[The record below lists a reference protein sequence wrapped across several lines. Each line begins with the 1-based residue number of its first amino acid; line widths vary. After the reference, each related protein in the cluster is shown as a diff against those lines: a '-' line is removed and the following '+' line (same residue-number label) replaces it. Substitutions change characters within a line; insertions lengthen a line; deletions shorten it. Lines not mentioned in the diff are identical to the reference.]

1 MMRYVQSLII
11 VLLTNQAAMAA
22 AAADERTIL
31 RGPAAI
37 FGQKHSAQQA
47 TQDARVTPVKSLDR
61 VATAVDGAESSH
73 GKDIAM
79 WRPDPSG
86 PQGPMQVSEAA
97 AMDVGGGDRFDL
109 TQNRAIGRA
118 YLAQLYGR
126 YKNWPDA
133 IAAYN
138 WGLGNVN
145 TWVKAGRPPEKLL
158 AGVAAYTTRV
168 LYDSGL
174 CYGVETIPLRG
185 SAIFDGDPEFRTG
198 MAYPFT
204 HSIFGHFD
212 ADGGA
217 FTRGQ
222 RYLCGIVPKSFS
234 KVRPV
239 PLKQAEAPPRSLFE
253 QITASARLSWRSATQ
268 RHVTQ
273 AQQTSFDAN
282 GRLDRRAAEIHGDSI
297 GRRT

>member
-1 MMRYVQSLII
+1 MRYVQSLII

-109 TQNRAIGRA
+109 TQNRARGRA
-118 YLAQLYGR
+118 YLAQLHGR

-138 WGLGNVN
+138 WGPRNID
-145 TWVKAGRPPEKLL
+145 TWVKAGRPLEKLL
-158 AGVAAYTTRV
+158 AGVTGYTTRV
-168 LYDSGL
+168 LHDSGL
-174 CYGVETIPLRG
+174 CDSVETIPLQR
-185 SAIFDGDPEFRTG
+185 SVRFDGDPEFRAATAG
-198 MAYPFT
+198 PFA
-204 HSIFGHFD
+204 HVIFGHFD
-212 ADGGA
+212 ANGGA
-217 FTRGQ
+217 FTRDQ
-222 RYLCGIVPKSFS
+222 QYFCGTVPKSFS
-234 KVRPV
+234 RVGPLRLKEAGVR
-239 PLKQAEAPPRSLFE
+239 PRSLFE
-253 QITASARLSWRSATQ
+253 QITASARLSWRRATQ
-268 RHVTQ
+268 RYGTQ
-273 AQQTSFDAN
+273 AQGTSSDAN
-282 GRLDRRAAEIHGDSI
+282 ERLDWRAAGIHGHST
-297 GRRT
+297 GPRT

>member
-1 MMRYVQSLII
+1 MMRCAQFLMI
-11 VLLTNQAAMAA
+11 VLLTNQAAIAA
-22 AAADERTIL
+22 AAAGERTIL

-37 FGQKHSAQQA
+37 FGQKHSRQQA
-47 TQDARVTPVKSLDR
+47 TQDARMRLVKPLDR

-97 AMDVGGGDRFDL
+97 ATDVGGGDRFDL

-138 WGLGNVN
+138 WGPRNVD
-145 TWVKAGRPPEKLL
+145 TWVKAGRPLGKLL
-158 AGVAAYTTRV
+158 PGVAAYTTRV

-174 CYGVETIPLRG
+174 CDGVETIPLQRL
-185 SAIFDGDPEFRTG
+185 ARFDGNPQFRAAMADPF
-198 MAYPFT
+198 ANV
-204 HSIFGHFD
+204 IFGHFD

-217 FTRGQ
+217 FAKDQ
-222 RYLCGIVPKSFS
+222 RYLCGTVPNSS
-234 KVRPV
+234 SRVG
-239 PLKQAEAPPRSLFE
+239 PLRLEAGAQPRSLFE
-253 QITASARLSWRSATQ
+253 QITASARLSWMTATQ
-268 RHVTQ
+268 RHGTQ
-273 AQQTSFDAN
+273 AQGASFDAN
-282 GRLDRRAAEIHGDSI
+282 GRLDWRAAGIIGHST